1 MAFTEME
8 FETEKE
14 NWNYYQ
20 LADGSKLKIK
30 IIIANILED
39 RLTKDKT
46 EYSINWSN
54 VLGVIPHKRMKNK
67 KQKPIDDLNFE
78 VINETSNEYSLSDG
92 TKISVKPNLS
102 QISRTDKLDQM
113 GKPIYVIQSLPS
125 VKIKKTIKV

>member
-39 RLTKDKT
+39 RLNKDKT